1 MERQFRLE
9 EVHVFADQRAI
20 ACTSIS
26 THNNPVLPQRDA
38 TPRIPRMPSPPTP
51 RIKLS
56 IQLTCCCASRTTIGW
71 PSCRTLWMVISALY
85 VWTSSAS
92 TGWLYSSQGE
102 RVSLE
107 TGATGEGGGTPHTPS
122 YPPRRRPMTCGPR
135 YRRYSSGHVFL
146 DTIFNN
152 RSSNALFKAR
162 DCGVLYHIRFGAV
175 SSIEVNYCQL
185 PHSYSPPHIFN
196 SIVKLKKHT
205 NTSGLANI
213 NRQIG
218 LRPTTFK
225 PSS

>member
-1 MERQFRLE
+1 MLLRLPDNNRMALLQNLMDGDKRFVRLDLVGE
-9 EVHVFADQRAI
+9 HRLAI
-20 ACTSIS
+20 FESRRTGQSG
-26 THNNPVLPQRDA
+26 NGRD
-38 TPRIPRMPSPPTP
+38 RR
-51 RIKLS
+51 
-56 IQLTCCCASRTTIGW
+56 
-71 PSCRTLWMVISALY
+71 
-85 VWTSSAS
+85 
-92 TGWLYSSQGE
+92 
-102 RVSLE
+102 
-107 TGATGEGGGTPHTPS
+107 GGGTPHTPS